1 MGRRRGA
8 RRGLGAVGLATT
20 AVALLAAAAAGAQ
33 TDSGARAE
41 WARAALALQY
51 ELSSDVGYRDA
62 PWVGTHNS
70 FNSTAEVGETLSASD
85 SNQQLRIVD
94 QLDLGIRSIELD
106 LHWLPRPGSGARA
119 VVVCHGLGAS
129 QGHGGCTTEPTLDQ
143 VLDPIVAWLR
153 DPAHRDQV
161 LNVHLQDEL
170 ESAEGYDAAALILKA
185 RLGALLHAPS
195 PPAAGRCE
203 GLPLD
208 LSRDDVRAAGAQVV
222 LVSDCG
228 PGGGWPTTVFD
239 WGEAH
244 EEGRPLGYR
253 DYPDCDQEIPRSA
266 YDAKMI
272 RYFEDSTRLTE
283 EASQTGAADKRDR
296 ITAETAAHMAR
307 CGVDLIDLDQL
318 VPEDPRFEALV
329 WSWAPDHPARGRC
342 AVQRVSK
349 AFGFGR
355 WRSKRCRGKR
365 AVACR
370 RSSGRWIVDA
380 HPTPA
385 RRGRAACKD
394 RRAGYAV
401 PRSGYE
407 VQLLRKRMERKA
419 VRSVWLGYR
428 KKQGDWTALDR
439 R

>member
-1 MGRRRGA
+1 MGRHRGA
-8 RRGLGAVGLATT
+8 RRGLAAATLAT
-20 AVALLAAAAAGAQ
+20 AALALLAGTSRGQADTA
-33 TDSGARAE
+33 SRAE
-41 WARAALALQY
+41 WARGALALQY

-70 FNSTAEVGETLSASD
+70 FNSTAEVGATASAND
-85 SNQQLRIVD
+85 PNQQLRIVD

-106 LHWLPRPGSGARA
+106 LHWFVRPGAGSRA

-129 QGHGGCTTEPTLDQ
+129 QGHGGCTTEPTLDL

-153 DPAHRDQV
+153 EPAHRDQV

-170 ESAEGYDAAALILKA
+170 ESAEGYDAAALILREK
-185 RLGALLHAPS
+185 LGTLLYAPS
-195 PPAAGRCE
+195 PPAAGGCE

-208 LSRDDVRAAGAQVV
+208 LSRDDVRASGAQVV

-228 PGGGWPTTVFD
+228 PGAGWPATVFD

-253 DYPDCDQEIPRSA
+253 DYPDCDQEVPRSA

-272 RYFEDSTRLTE
+272 RYFEDSTRFTE
-283 EASQTGAADKRDR
+283 GASQTGAAQKRDR
-296 ITAETAAHMAR
+296 ITPETAAYMAR

-342 AVQRVSK
+342 AVQRVNK

-355 WRSKRCRGKR
+355 WRSKRCVGKKPI
-365 AVACR
+365 ACR
-370 RSSGRWIVDA
+370 RSDGNWIVDGP
-380 HPTPA
+380 PTPA
-385 RRGRAACKD
+385 RRGRAACRD
-394 RRAGYAV
+394 RRAAYAV

-407 VQLLRKRMERKA
+407 VQLLRERMARKGVGA
-419 VRSVWLGYR
+419 VWLGYR
-428 KKQGDWTALDR
+428 KKQGEWTALDR

>member
-1 MGRRRGA
+1 MRGRRGA
-8 RRGLGAVGLATT
+8 RRGLGAVALAT
-20 AVALLAAAAAGAQ
+20 AALALLAAGAGGQA
-33 TDSGARAE
+33 DSAGRAE
-41 WARAALALQY
+41 WARGALALQY

-70 FNSTAEVGETLSASD
+70 FNSIAEVGGTPSAND

-106 LHWLPRPGSGARA
+106 LHWLLRPGAGARE

-129 QGHGGCTTEPTLDQ
+129 QGHGGCTTEPTLDR

-153 DPAHRDQV
+153 EPAHRDQV

-170 ESAEGYDAAALILKA
+170 ENAEGYDAATVILREK
-185 RLGALLHAPS
+185 LGALLYAPS
-195 PPAAGRCE
+195 PPAAGDCQ

-228 PGGGWPTTVFD
+228 PGAGWAATVFD

-253 DYPDCDQEIPRSA
+253 DYPDCDQEVPRSA

-283 EASQTGAADKRDR
+283 EVSQTGGAEKRDR
-296 ITAETAAHMAR
+296 ITPETAAYMAR

-329 WSWAPDHPARGRC
+329 WSWASDHPARGRC
-342 AVQRVSK
+342 AVQRVNK
-349 AFGFGR
+349 AFEFGR
-355 WRSKRCRGKR
+355 WRSKRCVDKR
-365 AVACR
+365 AIACR
-370 RSSGRWIVDA
+370 RSDGKWIVDGP
-380 HPTPA
+380 PTPA
-385 RRGRAACKD
+385 HRGRAACSE
-394 RRAGYAV
+394 RRAAYAV

-407 VQLLRKRMERKA
+407 VQLLRERMERKG

-428 KKQGDWTALDR
+428 KKKGAWTALDQR
-439 R
+439 

>member
-8 RRGLGAVGLATT
+8 GRGLGAAALATT
-20 AVALLAAAAAGAQ
+20 ALAVFVGAAAGQA
-33 TDSGARAE
+33 DSGARAE

-94 QLDLGIRSIELD
+94 QLNLGIRSIELD
-106 LHWLPRPGSGARA
+106 LHWVLRPGSGARA
-119 VVVCHGLGAS
+119 VVVCHGRGAAE
-129 QGHGGCTTEPTLDQ
+129 GHAGCSTEPTLDQ
-143 VLDPIVAWLR
+143 VLGPIVAWLR

-185 RLGALLHAPS
+185 RLGALLYAPS
-195 PPAAGRCE
+195 PPVAGGCE

-228 PGGGWPTTVFD
+228 PGGGWRATIFD

-244 EEGRPLGYR
+244 EEGRPLDYR
-253 DYPDCDQEIPRSA
+253 DYPDCDQELPRSD
-266 YDAKMI
+266 YDVKMI

-283 EASQTGAADKRDR
+283 EASQVGAAEKRDR
-296 ITAETAAHMAR
+296 ITAETAARMAR

-318 VPEDPRFEALV
+318 VPEDQRLEALV
-329 WSWAPDHPARGRC
+329 WSWAPNDPARGRC
-342 AVQRVSK
+342 AVQRVSE
-349 AFGFGR
+349 ALAFGR
-355 WRSKRCRGKR
+355 WRSKACRGER

-370 RSSGRWIVDA
+370 RSNGRWVVNA
-380 HPTPA
+380 HPTLP
-385 RRGRAACKD
+385 RRARAACND
-394 RRAGYAV
+394 RHSDYAV

-407 VQLLRKRMERKA
+407 VQLLRERMKGKGI
-419 VRSVWLGYR
+419 RSVWLGYR
-428 KKQGDWTALDR
+428 KKKGEWIALDHR
-439 R
+439 

>member
-8 RRGLGAVGLATT
+8 GRGLTAATLATT
-20 AVALLAAAAAGAQ
+20 AVALLAGTARGQA
-33 TDSGARAE
+33 DSPGRAE

-62 PWVGTHNS
+62 TWVGTHNS
-70 FNSTAEVGETLSASD
+70 FNSSAEVGETLSASD

-94 QLDLGIRSIELD
+94 QLNLGIRGIELD
-106 LHWLPRPGSGARA
+106 LHWVLRPGSGARA

-129 QGHGGCTTEPTLDQ
+129 QGHGGCTTEPTLEQ

-161 LNVHLQDEL
+161 VNVHLQDEL
-170 ESAEGYDAAALILKA
+170 ESAEGYDAAASILRTK
-185 RLGALLHAPS
+185 LGALLYVPS
-195 PPAAGRCE
+195 PPAAGGCE

-228 PGGGWPTTVFD
+228 PGRGWPATVFD

-244 EEGRPLGYR
+244 EEGRPLDYR
-253 DYPDCDQEIPRSA
+253 EYPDCDQELPRSV
-266 YDAKMI
+266 YDEKMI

-283 EASQTGAADKRDR
+283 QASETGAAEKRDR
-296 ITAETAAHMAR
+296 ITVETAAHMGR

-329 WSWAPDHPARGRC
+329 WSWAPSEPARGRC
-342 AVQRVSK
+342 AVQRVSE
-349 AFGFGR
+349 ALGFGR
-355 WRSKRCRGKR
+355 WRSKHCRGER

-370 RSSGRWIVDA
+370 KPDGRWIVDA
-380 HPTPA
+380 APTLP
-385 RRGRAACKD
+385 RRARAACKD
-394 RRAGYAV
+394 RRARHAV

-407 VQLLRKRMERKA
+407 VQLLRERMERKGI
-419 VRSVWLGYR
+419 RSVWLGYR
-428 KKQGDWTALDR
+428 KKKGDWTALDR